1 MQASIIGKLWGRKR
15 WPGTNKTVEGT
26 IAFITSVAFCA
37 WILRLFRLVDNF
49 SVSLLVEC
57 VVTGRTDYSNACKK
71 QMPRY
76 LLAVTLSGLFE
87 AASAQNDNLVIPLYM
102 WSIVALLDV

>member
-1 MQASIIGKLWGRKR
+1 MTGCAGGLWLEGRQINRFTGVLVLGIGDSLVRFEYPLAEKAEPDAFRRQASIIGKLWGRKR

-57 VVTGRTDYSNACKK
+57 VDGPY
-71 QMPRY
+71 
-76 LLAVTLSGLFE
+76 
-87 AASAQNDNLVIPLYM
+87 
-102 WSIVALLDV
+102 

>member
-1 MQASIIGKLWGRKR
+1 MQ
-15 WPGTNKTVEGT
+15 
-26 IAFITSVAFCA
+26 
-37 WILRLFRLVDNF
+37 
-49 SVSLLVEC
+49 
-57 VVTGRTDYSNACKK
+57 K